1 LSYSDEKKTALLAI
15 AYLQIDEVD
24 RLWIDDFRRKHDP
37 LFYGIIEPHFTLV
50 FPTFGLTQN
59 EFSEEIRT
67 RAAHHKK
74 IEFVLR
80 CAMINN
86 DLLSSFIHIF
96 LIPDEGNSRI
106 VKIHDDLY
114 SGILKKTQKS
124 EIDFVSHVSIGS
136 SEDPNQ
142 SRALA
147 EEINSGNLEIRGEIN
162 SIDIVSYRSGKL
174 EKLEQVELGIR

>member
-1 LSYSDEKKTALLAI
+1 MSYIDEKETAMLAI
-15 AYLQIDEVD
+15 AYLQLGEAD

-37 LFYGIIEPHFTLV
+37 LFYGVIEPHFTLV
-50 FPTFGLTQN
+50 FPTFGLTQD

-67 RAAHHKK
+67 RSTHYQRF
-74 IEFVLR
+74 EFVLR

-86 DLLSSFIHIF
+86 DRLSSFIHIF

-106 VKIHDDLY
+106 VKIHGDLY

-124 EIDFVSHVSIGS
+124 EIDFISHVSIGS
-136 SEDPNQ
+136 SEDPNR

-147 EEINSGNLEIRGEIN
+147 EEINSGNLEIRGQIS
-162 SIDIVSYRSGKL
+162 SIDIVSYGSRKL
-174 EKLEQVELGIR
+174 ERLEQVELASR